1 MAAGKR
7 HKGELCYDYRARLI
21 VEAETLKE
29 YLKGKFV
36 WVSSIIVKHKKTD
49 KLMKVKAQGT
59 FRKGKVVR

>member
-7 HKGELCYDYRARLI
+7 NKNEEFEAYRARLKA
-21 VEAETLKE
+21 EARTLKE

-36 WVSSIIVKHKKTD
+36 WVSSMIVKHKKTD
-49 KLMKVKAQGT
+49 KLIKIRRQGT